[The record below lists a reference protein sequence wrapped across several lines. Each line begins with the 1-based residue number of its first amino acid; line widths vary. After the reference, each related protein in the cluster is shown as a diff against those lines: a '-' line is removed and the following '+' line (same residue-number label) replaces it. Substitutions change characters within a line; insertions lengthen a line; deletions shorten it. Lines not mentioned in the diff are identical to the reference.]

1 MQAQPKMNHLSRLIV
16 EQKLQMKL
24 IEIFLAFDSQR
35 LGAISSQQIDLDRV
49 SAEILEIFTPLLVEM
64 ESLDETLD
72 QEEFVESALALYDTL
87 NISQKAAI
95 MSFKFGSI
103 PL

>member
-1 MQAQPKMNHLSRLIV
+1 
-16 EQKLQMKL
+16 
-24 IEIFLAFDSQR
+24 
-35 LGAISSQQIDLDRV
+35 
-49 SAEILEIFTPLLVEM
+49 M